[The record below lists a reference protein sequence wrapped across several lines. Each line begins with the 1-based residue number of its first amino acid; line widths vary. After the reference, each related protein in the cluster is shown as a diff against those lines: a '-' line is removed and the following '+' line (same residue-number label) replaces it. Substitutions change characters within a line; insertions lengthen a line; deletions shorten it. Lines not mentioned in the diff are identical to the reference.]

1 VKSPV
6 IQALISSSLHE
17 QERREHALRSI
28 VAAKLDVPA
37 PEGDLSGWPLFKSWC
52 EQRQITPYPARP
64 AAVAAFILENAALGI
79 DELLRIV
86 KSISVVHER
95 VADPTASGAVP
106 AALNKIAPIQ
116 PPRSWPKA
124 ERQMLLRLPYD
135 LQKYWHSRA
144 DEVDRV
150 VRRSQNE
157 AGQLRRTFSDL
168 QEYFCLGLTP
178 SNIEVTDGIDTHAS
192 A

>member
-124 ERQMLLRLPYD
+124 KKVRFLSLPWD
-135 LQKYWHSRA
+135 LQAFFAKHEERREKEIHRA
-144 DEVDRV
+144 HGDAA
-150 VRRSQNE
+150 E
-157 AGQLRRTFSDL
+157 ARKKLAIIEQLPKVIDGN
-168 QEYFCLGLTP
+168 Q
-178 SNIEVTDGIDTHAS
+178 SNA
-192 A
+192 AA